1 MHEVFHFGELELL
14 HPFWHFCFKLI
25 QTFFAGAMIIAKNL
39 QLILRFFNHLFKLV
53 SVFQAVAQFGVFSI
67 DLIEPL
73 SSLLQVCLELVL
85 RHKGCD
91 RVIEFTNS
99 RVHGHSVLVE
109 DVQSSVRFQLTF
121 DLI

>member
-1 MHEVFHFGELELL
+1 MHKVFHFGELELL

-25 QTFFAGAMIIAKNL
+25 QTFFAGAMIITKNL